1 MIKFD
6 LDKPKAIKTKIRTQH
21 VDEENVDFLFK
32 LVIEGVEYGFRGTLT
47 EDDTVVFKIPPLRE
61 FINNV
66 DLDSEYP
73 VKIETIAND
82 RFFQRPWTDSARFI
96 SAPKLELEEVTT
108 DDDLAEE
115 QGEGVSVESVEV
127 QDIVDKFKKAKKE
140 VLKEK
145 GQKESRPEDKKA
157 PGRKSKKFAKH
168 IRGEALDEHTRL
180 KQLLKEARERK
191 NEK

>member
-21 VDEENVDFLFK
+21 VDGENVDFLFK
-32 LVIEGVEYGFRGTLT
+32 LVIEGVEYGFRGALT
-47 EDDTVVFKIPPLRE
+47 QDDTVVFKIPPLRE
-61 FINNV
+61 FINNI

-82 RFFQRPWTDSARFI
+82 RFFQRPWTDSAKFI
-96 SAPKLELEEVTT
+96 STPKLELEEVTE

-115 QGEGVSVESVEV
+115 QGEGVSVESVEAE
-127 QDIVDKFKKAKKE
+127 DIVDKFRKAKEE

-145 GQKESRPEDKKA
+145 DQREPHPEDKKA
-157 PGRKSKKFAKH
+157 PGRKSKKFSRH
-168 IRGEALDEHTRL
+168 IRGEALDEQTRL
-180 KQLLKEARERK
+180 KQLLKEAREKK
-191 NEK
+191 NG